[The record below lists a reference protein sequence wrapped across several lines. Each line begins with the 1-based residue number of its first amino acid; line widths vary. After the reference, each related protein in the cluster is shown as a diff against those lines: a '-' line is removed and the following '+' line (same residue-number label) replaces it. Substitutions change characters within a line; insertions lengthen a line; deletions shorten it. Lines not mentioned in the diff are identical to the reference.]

1 MMYNIK
7 NYKTNSS
14 VKFNA
19 IFAIHFEFY
28 MNNHNQNILK
38 FKGGLAW
45 NDYSS
50 HIKSQFGVRVQ
61 KISVNAGFTCPNR
74 DGTKGSNGCI
84 YCNISSFSPFYCKP
98 EIPISKQLEKGIK
111 FFGKKYKTQKY
122 LAYFQSGTNTYAP
135 SDILLQSY
143 KEALSVPGVIG
154 LAIGTRPDCLS
165 NKTLEIL
172 AEIAKEKYVCIEFGA
187 ESSKNETLTKI
198 NRGHS
203 WEDTINAVEK
213 TADTGLVV
221 GMHIILGLPGEKESD
236 FMSHASKISELPVN
250 LLKIHQMQI
259 LKNTELEKL
268 YRQNAEEFV
277 NFTTDSY
284 AETIVK
290 FCEILN
296 PEIIIERFT
305 SESPREMLIA
315 PDWKGKK
322 NFEVSHIIEKKFKE
336 LNSWQ
341 GRRFYVK

>member
-28 MNNHNQNILK
+28 MINHNQNILK

-74 DGTKGSNGCI
+74 DGTKGRNGCI
-84 YCNISSFSPFYCKP
+84 YCNNSSFSPFYCKP
-98 EIPISKQLEKGIK
+98 ETPIAKQLEKGID

-135 SDILLQSY
+135 TEILLESY
-143 KEALSVPGVIG
+143 KEALSVPGVLG
-154 LAIGTRPDCLS
+154 LVIGTRPDCIDES
-165 NKTLEIL
+165 TLEIL
-172 AEIAKEKYVCIEFGA
+172 KEIAKEKYVCIEFGV
-187 ESSKNETLTKI
+187 ESSKNESLKII

-203 WEDTINAVEK
+203 WEDTVKAIHK
-213 TADTGLVV
+213 TAKAGIKTGL
-221 GMHIILGLPGEKESD
+221 HIILGLPGETEND
-236 FMSHASKISELPVN
+236 FLKHASKISELPVN

-268 YRQNAEEFV
+268 YINNPEMFIK
-277 NFTTDSY
+277 FTPESY
-284 AETIVK
+284 AETIVR

-296 PEIIIERFT
+296 PDIIIERFT
-305 SESPREMLIA
+305 SESPRDILIA
-315 PDWKGKK
+315 PDWRGKK
-322 NFEVSHIIEKKFKE
+322 NFEVSHIISKKFNE
-336 LNSWQ
+336 MNSWQ
-341 GRRFYVK
+341 GKRFFC